1 MTELPAEKISGQPA
15 LAILQ
20 LSDTHLFGADASGA
34 TRLHYGIVDTT
45 AALRRVLDSAA
56 GISSLD
62 LVVASG
68 DVSDDGSQ
76 DSYRTLSE
84 LLGPWA
90 AGRGAAVIYAMGNHD
105 RRDGFEAVLGARE
118 QVSTVR
124 GFRIVTLD
132 TSVPGAGYGELDDSQ
147 LDRLQA
153 ILATPAEHGTVLV
166 LHHPPVPAIT
176 PLLAALELQKPQA
189 LQAICAAGDVRV
201 VLCGH
206 YHHAMATTFGRV
218 DVLVAP
224 AVANCTDVRPVAGH
238 ETARI
243 GSGFALIEVP
253 IEMPAEVP
261 ADPAAG
267 GIRFLPVNV
276 PSADDGAVVSD
287 LTPDQVAQIALTA
300 GPPAVN
306 EQP

>member
-1 MTELPAEKISGQPA
+1 MTELPTEETSEQPA
-15 LAILQ
+15 LTILH
-20 LSDTHLFGADASGA
+20 LSDTHLFGADAAGA

-45 AALRRVLDSAA
+45 AALRRVLGCAA
-56 GISSLD
+56 GITSLD

-68 DVSDDGSQ
+68 DLSDDGSN

-84 LLGPWA
+84 LLEPWA
-90 AGRGAAVIYAMGNHD
+90 AKRGAAVVYAMGNHD
-105 RRDGFEAVLGARE
+105 LRDEFEAVLGARE

-147 LDRLQA
+147 LDWLQEV
-153 ILATPAEHGTVLV
+153 LATPAEDGTVLV

-176 PLLAALELQKPQA
+176 PLLAALELQSPQA
-189 LQAICAAGDVRV
+189 LQAVCAAGDVRV

-206 YHHAMATTFGRV
+206 YHHAMATAFDGV

-224 AVANCTDVRPVAGH
+224 AVANCTDVRPMAGH
-238 ETARI
+238 ETARV
-243 GSGFALIEVP
+243 GSGFALIEIPVEVP
-253 IEMPAEVP
+253 VAVP

-267 GIRFLPVNV
+267 GIRFLPVNA

-287 LTPDQVAQIALTA
+287 LAPDQVAQIALAA
-300 GPPAVN
+300 GPPAPT

>member
-1 MTELPAEKISGQPA
+1 MTELLTEKIGGQPA
-15 LAILQ
+15 LTILH

-34 TRLHYGIVDTT
+34 TRLHYGVVDTT

-62 LVVASG
+62 LVIASG
-68 DVSDDGSQ
+68 DLSDDGSQ
-76 DSYRTLSE
+76 HSYRTLAE

-90 AGRGAAVIYAMGNHD
+90 AERGATVVYTMGNHD
-105 RRDGFEAVLGARE
+105 LRDGFEAVLGARE

-147 LDRLQA
+147 LDRLQEE
-153 ILATPAEHGTVLV
+153 LATPAEHGTVLV

-176 PLLAALELQKPQA
+176 ALLTALELQRPQA

-206 YHHAMATTFGRV
+206 YHHAMATAFDGV
-218 DVLVAP
+218 AVLVAP
-224 AVANCTDVRPVAGH
+224 AVANCTDIRPVAGH
-238 ETARI
+238 ETARA

-253 IEMPAEVP
+253 AEVP
-261 ADPAAG
+261 AG

-287 LTPDQVAQIALTA
+287 LTPDQVAQIALAA
-300 GPPAVN
+300 GPPTPAG
-306 EQP
+306 QR